1 MSLGGLSFKRNTG
14 DDITQ
19 VRIGG
24 HSVGITGLKTV
35 FAEVKALNITDPTTL
50 QDEICQRVGKMN
62 YIPFGAEEEYGKAL
76 LMEYR
81 RLLGEQVEEDSQG
94 LTIKIL
100 GPGCWQ
106 CDELEKRVM
115 TAVAELN
122 LPADVLH
129 IRDLKEIAK
138 YGVVPVPAI
147 IVNGKVKS
155 AGKVLSVAEIKKIL
169 L

>member
-1 MSLGGLSFKRNTG
+1 MGVN
-14 DDITQ
+14 ITQ
-19 VRIGG
+19 LRIGG
-24 HSVGITGLKTV
+24 NLVGLAGLEDV
-35 FAEVKALNITDPTTL
+35 FAQIKALGVSDEMTL
-50 QDEICQRVGKMN
+50 KSEIIQRLGKIN
-62 YIPFGAEEEYGKAL
+62 YMPSGSEEEYGKAL
-76 LMEYR
+76 LLEYR
-81 RLLGEQVEEDSQG
+81 RTLGEQIEEDSQG

-122 LPADVLH
+122 LPADVVH

-138 YGVVPVPAI
+138 YGVVPIPAF

-155 AGKVLSVAEIKKIL
+155 AGKVLSVAEIKKL
-169 L
+169 LM